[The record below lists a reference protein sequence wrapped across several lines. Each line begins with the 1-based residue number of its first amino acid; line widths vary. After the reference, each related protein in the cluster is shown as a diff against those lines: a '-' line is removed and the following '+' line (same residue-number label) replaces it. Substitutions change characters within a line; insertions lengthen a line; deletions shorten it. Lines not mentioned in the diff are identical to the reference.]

1 MALAGAYKLF
11 DQDNDV
17 VKNIKA
23 TISSGIWSSGANT
36 LTSGMFFTQ
45 SAQSSSTGNYFFDV
59 YKTSPATD
67 SEAEIQ
73 FSLAYGHLHGSGSKG
88 TVGAAT
94 GNRASAAIHAQ
105 LVNLVLPP
113 NTDRFTYAGSQT
125 SKHFFVISLKRARMR
140 EKMDPGNWE
149 LHLSGSS
156 KKVGDN
162 IRLIDDSGTTTNPE
176 SGIGGRVF
184 NVVSGSISTGT
195 SVIETAATSNPGG
208 GFGLF
213 YPDLGLIVLNADIV
227 NASASISVN
236 ETSNTINTNTL
247 EFYKSVSGGSYFQAR
262 REEKLS
268 STHYFVRAGNK
279 EFNFSNNPTF
289 FTASTGDFTQPTFFK
304 DPKVYITT
312 VGLYNDSNELLA
324 VAKLSQ
330 PVLKS
335 YSREALI
342 KVKLDF

>member
-11 DQDNDV
+11 DQENDV

-23 TISSGIWSSGANT
+23 TVSSGVWSSVANT
-36 LTSGMFFTQ
+36 LTSGMFLTQ
-45 SAQSSSTGNYFFDV
+45 SAQSQSTGNYYFDV

-67 SEAEIQ
+67 SEAEVQ

-113 NTDRFTYAGSQT
+113 NTDRFTYANSTT

-149 LHLSGSS
+149 LHLSGSL
-156 KKVGDN
+156 KKAGNN
-162 IRLIDDSGTTTNPE
+162 IRLIDDSGATTNPQ

-184 NVVSGSISTGT
+184 NVVTGSISTGT
-195 SVIETAATSNPGG
+195 AVIETSAVNNPGG

-227 NASASISVN
+227 NASCSISVT
-236 ETSNTINTNTL
+236 ETSNVINTNIL
-247 EFYKSVSGGSYFQAR
+247 EFYKSVRDGAYFQAR

-312 VGLYNDSNELLA
+312 VGLFNDSNELLA